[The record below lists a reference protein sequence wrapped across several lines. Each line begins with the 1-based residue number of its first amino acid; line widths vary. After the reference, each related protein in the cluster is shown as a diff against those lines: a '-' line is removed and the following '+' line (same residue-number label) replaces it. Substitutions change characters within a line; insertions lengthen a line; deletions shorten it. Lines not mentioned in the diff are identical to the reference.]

1 MLADVQK
8 WAETHLPTRSPL
20 AIKMRLGSLFF
31 GYNIKMGSRLFGA
44 REKLKEKESEIEEF
58 RKENMRLK
66 KAEKTKKTTTEIE
79 KEEGELTDEG
89 DESM

>member
-31 GYNIKMGSRLFGA
+31 GYNIRLAGA
-44 REKLKEKESEIEEF
+44 RKKLKEKESEIEEL